1 MLRILESAKL
11 NTIKTIAT
19 YYGNMFSFDCI
30 NSADTNGKTWD
41 YFTHILRS
49 IFKIWIKT
57 GTLAIF

>member
-1 MLRILESAKL
+1 MLRMLEFAKF

-19 YYGNMFSFDCI
+19 YFDNMFSFDCI
-30 NSADTNGKTWD
+30 NPADTNGKTWD

-49 IFKIWIKT
+49 IFKIRLKT

>member
-1 MLRILESAKL
+1 MLVSAKF

-19 YYGNMFSFDCI
+19 YFDNMFSFDCI
-30 NSADTNGKTWD
+30 NPADANGKTWD

-49 IFKIWIKT
+49 IFKIRLKT